1 MEGLEMSAVGAKE
14 VMFIYNG
21 NEGTADVEFDAQGSY
36 PVPPDGSILR
46 RIGKQWKV
54 TRTTFQSE
62 AAEPRTN
69 PVLKINLTDQF

>member
-21 NEGTADVEFDAQGSY
+21 NEGTADVEFDAQGNY
-36 PVPPDGSILR
+36 PVPPAGSILR

-54 TRTTFQSE
+54 TRTTFQTE